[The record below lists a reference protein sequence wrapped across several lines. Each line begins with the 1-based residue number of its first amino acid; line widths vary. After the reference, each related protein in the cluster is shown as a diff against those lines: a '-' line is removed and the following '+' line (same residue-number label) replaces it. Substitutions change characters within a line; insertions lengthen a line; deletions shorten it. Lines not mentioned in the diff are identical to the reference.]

1 MIKVKVSTI
10 LSIKNVIG
18 EREFEVLLPEGSTVK
33 DLIAW
38 MINKWGEK
46 LSSHLFHPETNQPL
60 SHIRFMVNGRLIE
73 FLNGMETDLKD
84 GDEFLILPVVA
95 GG

>member
-1 MIKVKVSTI
+1 MIKVKIFTI
-10 LSIKNVIG
+10 LSIKKILG
-18 EREFEVLLPEGSTVK
+18 HREFEVSLPEGSTVR
-33 DLIAW
+33 DLISW
-38 MINKWGEK
+38 MMNQWGEP
-46 LSSHLFHPETNQPL
+46 LASNIFYPGTDQPL

-73 FLNGMETDLKD
+73 FLNGMETILKD